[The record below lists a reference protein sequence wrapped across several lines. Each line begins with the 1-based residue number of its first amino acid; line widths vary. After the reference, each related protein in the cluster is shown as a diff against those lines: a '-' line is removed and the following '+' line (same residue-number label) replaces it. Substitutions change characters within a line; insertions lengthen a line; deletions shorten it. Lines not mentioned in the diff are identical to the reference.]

1 MRILVTADVHL
12 SADHPER
19 REALEDVV
27 RIGVEE
33 DIDYLLIAG
42 DMFDAGVNVEEVKTG
57 IRDLFSDTGFQTYVI
72 PGNHDENAFRE
83 EDYFGK
89 DIEVLAE
96 EPFEQVDLGEVNLLA
111 MPFVEEGFGD
121 YVDNLHAAGDEERLN
136 VLMLHGTLST
146 ATGQVF
152 GEESRYL
159 PFTPEQLL
167 ETGADY
173 VFAGHIHSS
182 PTKRS
187 FGGDECV
194 FAYPGSPVSITTKE
208 TNRRGVWLFDTADM
222 ELQEIVVESSYY
234 VREEMDLSPGEG
246 EDKLQDL
253 KDRLSSHDLDN
264 ATLLVEPAGF
274 IEMDEGEFFEQLE
287 DIVEGAGADAD
298 EVRIDRERVE
308 SAKAVLDSS
317 LYNGFEDKLEENEG
331 DVDERAVRRIVLQA
345 LSAEERG

>member
-12 SADHPER
+12 SANHPER
-19 REALEDVV
+19 QEALEDLI

-42 DMFDAGVNVEEVKTG
+42 DMFDAGVDVDEMKTG
-57 IRDLFSDTGFQTYVI
+57 IRDLFSDNGFQTFVI
-72 PGNHDENAFRE
+72 PGNHDEDAFRD
-83 EDYFGK
+83 EDYFGE
-89 DIEVLAE
+89 DIEVLSE
-96 EPFEQVDLGEVNLLA
+96 QPFTQVDLGEVNLLA
-111 MPFVEEGFGD
+111 MPFVDGNFGE
-121 YVDNLHAAGDEERLN
+121 YVDDVYAARNEETLN

-146 ATGQVF
+146 TTGKVF

-187 FGGDECV
+187 FGGDECA

-208 TNRRGVWLFDTADM
+208 TDRRGVWLFDTDDN
-222 ELQEIVVESSYY
+222 ELRERVVESHYY
-234 VREEMDLSPGEG
+234 VPEELDLSPGEA
-246 EDKLQDL
+246 EAKLEELQD
-253 KDRLSSHDLDN
+253 RLTDQDLEN

-274 IEMDEGEFFEQLE
+274 IEMDAGTFFEQLE
-287 DIVEGAGADAD
+287 EIIEDAGA
-298 EVRIDRERVE
+298 EEYRIRRDGVE
-308 SAKAVLDSS
+308 SAKTILDTG
-317 LYNGFEDKLEENEG
+317 LYRGFEGRLEEAELK
-331 DVDERAVRRIVLQA
+331 VDKREVRWIALQA